1 MGYIETLL
9 QNEKGTCKLRM
20 GDSKLWVGVG
30 FKHQSQE
37 GGNSKLRSG
46 KQQDKTDRQ
55 KQGQR
60 HRKRQR
66 GYCSLYIIEE
76 TGAGDVK

>member
-37 GGNSKLRSG
+37 GGTANSGVGNNKIR
-46 KQQDKTDRQ
+46 QTDRN
-55 KQGQR
+55 R
-60 HRKRQR
+60 DRDTER
-66 GYCSLYIIEE
+66 GREAIAPCI
-76 TGAGDVK
+76 